1 LVRSQ
6 QVVGIGS
13 QKQREI
19 PRIRRPEPI
28 AVTCLPHARHRIT
41 ILKILKACSKFNRL
55 RSYYNRAVSAIAGQR
70 LPGRITVGAD
80 TTDVPERV

>member
-1 LVRSQ
+1 MVRSQ
-6 QVVGIGS
+6 QLIGIGS

-19 PRIRRPEPI
+19 PRICRPEPI
-28 AVTCLPHARHRIT
+28 AAACLPHARHRFT
-41 ILKILKACSKFNRL
+41 ILKACSKFNRL
-55 RSYYNRAVSAIAGQR
+55 RSYYNRAVSVIARQR